1 MYLLEVCDKSKISL
15 YGHRVF
21 FYVLCDRL
29 FKLEEGAMH
38 IGVLFICKQVSCTR
52 EWHHENRTI
61 TSSFIERKHL
71 NEIGSNRNG
80 SLANFRDRVSVDLR
94 AKVTLSQVKRG
105 KRKAISLLD
114 GDIKDQFKM
123 KWDYCNEIDRKIQE
137 IQMLLLG
144 VMKKEP
150 SQWTMAYFSSDAKSD
165 MLLNNVCE
173 VYNSMILD
181 ARDKTIL
188 TLLEKL
194 RYLLMARMLANR
206 EKAEQ

>member
-61 TSSFIERKHL
+61 TSSFIERKYL
-71 NEIGSNRNG
+71 NESGSNRNG
-80 SLANFRDRVSVDLR
+80 SLADFRDRVSIDLR
-94 AKVTLSQVKRG
+94 AKVTLSQVKRV

-123 KWDYCNEIDRKIQE
+123 KWDYCNEMDRTN
-137 IQMLLLG
+137 LG
-144 VMKKEP
+144 STIRMKFTGNKVP
-150 SQWTMAYFSSDAKSD
+150 GQPYRFKRIYICFAACKFGF
-165 MLLNNVCE
+165 
-173 VYNSMILD
+173 
-181 ARDKTIL
+181 
-188 TLLEKL
+188 
-194 RYLLMARMLANR
+194 
-206 EKAEQ
+206 KAGC